1 MQKILYLIAFLPL
14 SHAGF
19 GQNLQINFVAKG
31 TLAFPTIN
39 DETFV
44 RPLPVDQNS
53 AYTSYYLTPA
63 DVDRSV
69 VARPGIELGIDLKW
83 KPENKWHF
91 STGLKVQMTRY
102 RIEPEYK
109 VPDTGAFGEYIDSLR
124 GTPFGTLYGYTRP
137 NPSPVTVVQLSDH
150 GINTNLFYASLPL
163 ALEYRISKSFFLS
176 GGMEL
181 SALLFAQQTYYTI
194 VYRFA
199 VPAPVISE
207 QQISDTEKSGFST
220 VQTNLQA
227 GIHYRLHEKI
237 TLDLSFSG
245 GLRNIYSNTAAN
257 AKNGSFNSRLRL
269 VALGCSYAIR

>member
-1 MQKILYLIAFLPL
+1 MQKILCLIAFLPL
-14 SHAGF
+14 SHAGY
-19 GQNLQINFVAKG
+19 GQNLQVNFLAKG

-39 DETFV
+39 DETYI

-69 VARPGIELGIDLKW
+69 VAKPGIELGIDLKW

-91 STGLKVQMTRY
+91 SAGLRVQLTRY
-102 RIEPEYK
+102 RIEPEYN
-109 VPDTGAFGEYIDSLR
+109 VPDIGIFGEYIDSLK
-124 GTPFGTLYGYTRP
+124 GTPYGAIYGNTRP
-137 NPSPVTVVQLSDH
+137 NPSPVTAVQLSDH
-150 GINTNLFYASLPL
+150 GINTSLFYASLPL
-163 ALEYRISKSFFLS
+163 MLEYRIGKSFSLS

-181 SALLFAQQTYYTI
+181 SALLFAQQTYNALFYT
-194 VYRFA
+194 FA

-220 VQTNLQA
+220 VQTNLRA

-237 TLDLSFSG
+237 SLDLSFSR
-245 GLRNIYSNTAAN
+245 GLRNIYSNTAAT
-257 AKNGSFNSRLRL
+257 AKNSTFDSRLRL
-269 VALGCSYAIR
+269 VALGCSYTIL